1 MMDDGYEN
9 LRVAIVSLAVKD
21 LKNAMRRSERMGRK
35 CDRQKAL
42 ERWFLSEWGQ
52 ALSGGNGEEI
62 IRRCDRTYT
71 HAVAINGTIIVP
83 KETRDAI
90 YLEWRNGG
98 SRKKIAEK
106 YGVSLSMVANIIT
119 RRKK

>member
-21 LKNAMRRSERMGRK
+21 LKNAMRRSERLGRK
-35 CDRQKAL
+35 SDRQKAL

-62 IRRCDRTYT
+62 IKRCEKTYT
-71 HAVAINGTIIVP
+71 HAIAINGTTIIP
-83 KETRDAI
+83 KETRAAV
-90 YLEWRNGG
+90 YLEWKNGG

-106 YGVSLSMVANIIT
+106 YGISISMVANIIT
-119 RRKK
+119 RWKE